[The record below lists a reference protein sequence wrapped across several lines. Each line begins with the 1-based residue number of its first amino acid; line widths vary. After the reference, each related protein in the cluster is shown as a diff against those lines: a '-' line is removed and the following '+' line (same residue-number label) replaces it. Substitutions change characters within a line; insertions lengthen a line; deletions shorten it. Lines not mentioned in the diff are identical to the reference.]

1 MASHV
6 NMCDDVLASSYFGKM
21 FATLQK
27 FREENTLCDT
37 VIQGSCREF
46 KAHSVVLAAASS
58 VLKST
63 LQKDGSPGITYR
75 IKLQEVEDNVIENAL
90 HYIYTGELLLPSV
103 FVYEMSGLLVA
114 LNKLGLEPLKF
125 GGCKIQIKRYK
136 MSINFIR
143 L

>member
-1 MASHV
+1 MQ
-6 NMCDDVLASSYFGKM
+6 C
-21 FATLQK
+21 
-27 FREENTLCDT
+27 FREEHSFCDT
-37 VIQGSCREF
+37 VIQGKCREF

-75 IKLQEVEDNVIENAL
+75 IKLQEVEDNVIEIAL
-90 HYIYTGELLLPSV
+90 HYIYTGELLLPRV
-103 FVYEMSGLLVA
+103 FVSEMSGLLVA

-143 L
+143 LLV